1 MSTEL
6 KTGDLVWV
14 TLSGG
19 VTLPTPTTYGPYA
32 VEFWKQK
39 DPGATFSAE
48 QPQLN
53 WATFAV
59 YLMTDYGVPQSA
71 AIQVTRV
78 LTAVGTPCN
87 AETIKQVTEALKDR
101 KGL

>member
-1 MSTEL
+1 V
-6 KTGDLVWV
+6 GDAVGRSDAADADDLRAVR
-14 TLSGG
+14 GG
-19 VTLPTPTTYGPYA
+19 VL
-32 VEFWKQK
+32 
-39 DPGATFSAE
+39 E